1 VVGTCVATWFFG
13 ENHVGRSTARG
24 EGKKET
30 ERDAT
35 ELITGDKSRG
45 QDMDYSQLKELGQDG
60 VDGKRKPARMVEYN
74 CRMTLKVSDNQY
86 GRLF

>member
-1 VVGTCVATWFFG
+1 
-13 ENHVGRSTARG
+13 
-24 EGKKET
+24 
-30 ERDAT
+30 
-35 ELITGDKSRG
+35 
-45 QDMDYSQLKELGQDG
+45 MDYSQLKELGQDG